1 MKQVVSCTDHNKRK
15 HSVEMFFKAIFNP
28 IFGDRR
34 GEREREREREEQ
46 GRLKCSLCLKKCQP
60 TIVPLV
66 SILIRPD

>member
-34 GEREREREREEQ
+34 GEREREEQ
-46 GRLKCSLCLKKCQP
+46 GRLKCSLFLKKCHP
-60 TIVPLV
+60 TILPLAT
-66 SILIRPD
+66 IY

>member
-34 GEREREREREEQ
+34 GERERERERGARSFEMF
-46 GRLKCSLCLKKCQP
+46 SL
-60 TIVPLV
+60 
-66 SILIRPD
+66 S

>member
-34 GEREREREREEQ
+34 GEREREREEQ